1 MTFRLLSFVA
11 ALLLL
16 TGCPATL
23 APSTADLQRVHE
35 LYATEFTSL
44 ADAIPTPGSEPPA
57 KQPSSSD
64 AFIQSLRA
72 LNDYRA
78 QHPEKSFE
86 LAHLDVLEG
95 MIYLQSGR
103 FGLARAVA
111 PNVERAG
118 ATLSSAPSP
127 QRSTLGDAPTASAVR
142 DALLAKNFRALLD
155 GWSATRNGQST
166 PDDFDRAFRSI
177 AESLTTTTTSSIRL
191 ERDHGA
197 LYLAT
202 SAAIFQTWAHARDS
216 MRVHLD
222 PTDAKLRDLEHRRL
236 QRYTSA
242 RDLLARFLTDAER
255 TTRLTEDLG
264 DHIPVGRFRY
274 VAWYHFF
281 NDALSAP

>member
-23 APSTADLQRVHE
+23 APSTTDLQRVHE

-44 ADAIPTPGSEPPA
+44 ADAIPTRGSEPPA

-78 QHPEKSFE
+78 RHPDKPLE

-111 PNVERAG
+111 ANVERAG
-118 ATLSSAPSP
+118 TTLASAHSSRHSAP
-127 QRSTLGDAPTASAVR
+127 GDAPASSTVR
-142 DALLAKNFRALLD
+142 DALFAKNFGALLD

-177 AESLTTTTTSSIRL
+177 AESLTTPSFASARL
-191 ERDHGA
+191 DRDHGA

-216 MRVHLD
+216 LRVHLA
-222 PTDAKLRDLEHRRL
+222 PTEANLRALEQRRI

-242 RDLLARFLTDAER
+242 RDLLARFLTEAER
-255 TTRLTEDLG
+255 SMGFTEDLG
-264 DHIPVGRFRY
+264 DQILTGRFRY

-281 NDALSAP
+281 NDALSAR

>member
-1 MTFRLLSFVA
+1 MTLRIFSFVA

-23 APSTADLQRVHE
+23 APSTADLQHVHE

-44 ADAIPTPGSEPPA
+44 ADAVPTPDNEPSA
-57 KQPSSSD
+57 KQPSSGE

-78 QHPEKSFE
+78 KHPDKILE

-103 FGLARAVA
+103 FGLARAVV

-118 ATLSSAPSP
+118 TTLSATTSTR
-127 QRSTLGDAPTASAVR
+127 RSTPGNVPASSTVR
-142 DALLAKNFRALLD
+142 DALFAKNFRSLLD
-155 GWSATRNGQST
+155 GWSATRNGEST
-166 PDDFDRAFRSI
+166 SEDFERVFQSI
-177 AESLTTTTTSSIRL
+177 AQSLTEESPPSLRL
-191 ERDHGA
+191 TRDHGA

-202 SAAIFQTWAHARDS
+202 SASIFQAWAHARDS
-216 MRVHLD
+216 MRVHLE
-222 PTDAKLRDLEHRRL
+222 PTGEKLRALEQRRI
-236 QRYTSA
+236 QRYSAA

-255 TTRLTEDLG
+255 AVRPADDLAGQTPQGRL
-264 DHIPVGRFRY
+264 RY

-281 NDALSAP
+281 NDAPAAP